1 MFGISKICLGTAQY
15 GLDYG
20 INNQSGKPSESEVF
34 RILDYASQQGVSNL
48 DSAESY
54 GSALEIL
61 GRYNHERGVKYRI
74 NSKFSSIDKPL
85 RETLELSLV
94 KLKLNSIN
102 VFYFHDYGQFIA
114 NPEYHRQII
123 DLKKDGLITQIGL
136 SIYDNSE
143 FCDACK
149 YDFVDIIQFPF
160 NVMDNT
166 FHRGDLIKFAVRE
179 GKLLH
184 ARSVY
189 LQGLFFMASSS
200 IPEKL
205 LPLLPYLKQ
214 LRKIARNENI
224 SIGQMALNYVLQN
237 EDINYVIIG
246 VDSLDQLKQNLEY
259 SNRSISEETI
269 DAIDR
274 ICVDEVELL
283 YPKNW

>member
-1 MFGISKICLGTAQY
+1 MIGISKICLGTAQY

-34 RILDYASQQGVSNL
+34 TILDYASFHGVSNL

-54 GSALEIL
+54 GSVLEIL
-61 GRYNHERGVKYRI
+61 GRYNLERGVKYGI
-74 NSKFSSIDKPL
+74 NSKFSSFEKPL
-85 RETLELSLV
+85 RETLGLSLA
-94 KLKLNSIN
+94 KLKSDSIN

-114 NPEYHRQII
+114 NPEFHRQII

-143 FCDACK
+143 FYHACK
-149 YDFVDIIQFPF
+149 YDFIDVIQFPF
-160 NVMDNT
+160 NLLDNM
-166 FHRGDLIKFAVRE
+166 FQRGELINLAVRA
-179 GKLLH
+179 GKQLQ
-184 ARSVY
+184 ARSIY
-189 LQGLFFMASSS
+189 LQGLFFMPSRS

-214 LRKIARNENI
+214 LKKIARDENI

-237 EDINYVIIG
+237 GNIDFVIIG

-259 SNRSISEETI
+259 SNHSISGEAI

-274 ICVDEVELL
+274 VCVDEVELL